1 MLYRIFIYYVY
12 DNNDDECGILPAILV
27 RIIIIV
33 IIIRVRYASLC
44 RYPITIMYNII

>member
-27 RIIIIV
+27 LIIV